1 VKQGYTKSWRKKYA
15 GKTASRGLL
24 YVGAMDWL
32 VGNANFVSSWD
43 NGEKCGR
50 GQLYIGRAD
59 LARIWKVGE
68 QTVRTILKNLEKD
81 GFLTSQSTNR
91 GTIITITNYDTYQA
105 EEERH
110 QPANQPATNQQKTK
124 VVGKST
130 SRLTNRND
138 GLNTSQTT
146 TNAMPENGSQP
157 ANQPATNQ
165 RPPENQPLNKNNN
178 IYISKGD
185 DFGEA
190 GKNHWGVAPPT
201 EPEAVKAEALRIGY
215 DMSDERAQEFLAHYQ
230 SLGWRLNGGYI
241 HDWRKLLMRWKVT
254 ENRKGNRHDA
264 GRSNS
269 SGRKEIA
276 DQSAFEGIA
285 TTKI

>member
-1 VKQGYTKSWRKKYA
+1 MKQGYTKSWRKKYA

-91 GTIITITNYDTYQA
+91 GTIITITNYDTYQSDD
-105 EEERH
+105 ERN
-110 QPANQPATNQQKTK
+110 QPANQPTPNQQK
-124 VVGKST
+124 
-130 SRLTNRND
+130 
-138 GLNTSQTT
+138 
-146 TNAMPENGSQP
+146 AENQP
-157 ANQPATNQ
+157 ANQPTKTIAQQVIHQRVTSTHKRAINQ
-165 RPPENQPLNKNNN
+165 QINQPASENQPLNKNNN